1 MSDLANI
8 AAALIAFQGDMPT
21 VKKSQTAK
29 VPTKTGGS
37 YSYTYAGLADVM
49 REAVPVL
56 VKHGLAFTALP
67 RQTERGYELRG
78 TLMHSSGEMI
88 EGSLPIAG
96 STPQEMG
103 SSLTYMRR
111 YLFGCITG
119 LVTDDDDD
127 GHLAQKSATRR
138 PAAKQA
144 EPVSGP
150 MGDKT
155 RAQMFALFA
164 QKGVIEAEQLSGI
177 NHVTGKD
184 YTSRAD
190 LTEADAK
197 AVIAALKKRP
207 DVTAE
212 DAFNDQEAS

>member
-1 MSDLANI
+1 MSD
-8 AAALIAFQGDMPT
+8 
-21 VKKSQTAK
+21 
-29 VPTKTGGS
+29 
-37 YSYTYAGLADVM
+37 
-49 REAVPVL
+49 
-56 VKHGLAFTALP
+56 
-67 RQTERGYELRG
+67 QTERGYELRG
-78 TLMHSSGEMI
+78 TLMHTSGEMI

-127 GHLAQKSATRR
+127 GHLAQKSATRK

-144 EPVSGP
+144 EPPPVDGP
-150 MGDKT
+150 MTDKT

-164 QKGVIEAEQLSGI
+164 QKGVVEAEQLSGI

-212 DAFNDQEAS
+212 DAFSASGGDER

>member
-78 TLMHSSGEMI
+78 TLMHTSGEMI

-127 GHLAQKSATRR
+127 GHLAQKTATRR
-138 PAAKQA
+138 SAGQDGPALPPRRQ
-144 EPVSGP
+144 SLT
-150 MGDKT
+150 DKT
-155 RAQMFALFA
+155 RAQMFALFSDL
-164 QKGVIEAEQLSGI
+164 GIPDDEQLPGI
-177 NHVTGKD
+177 NRILGTD
-184 YTSRAD
+184 YESRGR
-190 LTEADAK
+190 LTEAEAK
-197 AVIAALKKRP
+197 QVIAVLKRKKE
-207 DVTAE
+207 TA
-212 DAFNDQEAS
+212 A